1 MNILQGNIKEITT
14 ENEISLVKIDA
25 DGQIFTSIVIDIPD
39 GTNYLKIGHP
49 VRLLFKE
56 TEVIIARTSPLAISV
71 QNRIECVIR
80 EITIGR
86 LLCNLTLDILDNRH
100 SSGDGSLQGDRHS
113 PGDPFPPAQ
122 IQSII
127 TRNACDQLSLQTGDK
142 VTALIKTNEVSL
154 SPHD

>member
-1 MNILQGNIKEITT
+1 MNILQGNIREITT

-25 DGQIFTSIVIDIPD
+25 LGQVFTSIVIDTPD
-39 GTNYLKIGHP
+39 GSDYLKIGHP

-56 TEVIIARTSPLAISV
+56 TEVILARTSPLAISV

-80 EITIGR
+80 EITAGR
-86 LLCNLTLDILDNRH
+86 LLCNLTLDILGHPQISRNP
-100 SSGDGSLQGDRHS
+100 ST
-113 PGDPFPPAQ
+113 PEDPASPAQ

-142 VTALIKTNEVSL
+142 ITALIKTNEVSL